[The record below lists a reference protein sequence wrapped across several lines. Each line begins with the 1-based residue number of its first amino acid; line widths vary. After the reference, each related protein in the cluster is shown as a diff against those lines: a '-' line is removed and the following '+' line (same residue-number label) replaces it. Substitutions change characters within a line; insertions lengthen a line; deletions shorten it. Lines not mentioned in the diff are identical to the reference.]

1 MRRILNPLFFISL
14 AIFILLTGCSGKD
27 GKSAQPAPQPAFTS
41 PPEDQGSGLLLFE
54 LRLNQESSG
63 YKGSS
68 DIGIPLVIW
77 VDPDNPKEKVP
88 IIGSNT
94 VDYNGRMAAGQGGG
108 TLACYIEWTYIV
120 EYSVSGSYNP
130 GPKCD
135 FDIKVT
141 SHIMEGEVVRSTD
154 CPAIM
159 NQAVSDEMIFDFEV
173 LPPPRLFNVPG
184 SLPVVWMRKE
194 DELKISIQLK
204 NAVVPE
210 STGCFFGGVDTP
222 IPSPEE

>member
-27 GKSAQPAPQPAFTS
+27 GKSAPPAPQPAFTS

-54 LRLNQESSG
+54 LRLNQENSG

-94 VDYNGRMAAGQGGG
+94 ADYNGRMAAGQGGG
-108 TLACYIEWTYIV
+108 TLVCYIEWTYIV
-120 EYSVSGSYNP
+120 EYSVSGSFNP
-130 GPKCD
+130 DPKCD
-135 FDIKVT
+135 LD
-141 SHIMEGEVVRSTD
+141 VVANESRE
-154 CPAIM
+154 
-159 NQAVSDEMIFDFEV
+159 SDVQVALSNSFAFGG
-173 LPPPRLFNVPG
+173 L
-184 SLPVVWMRKE
+184 
-194 DELKISIQLK
+194 
-204 NAVVPE
+204 NAVLAFSRCGKDRV
-210 STGCFFGGVDTP
+210 
-222 IPSPEE
+222 